1 MGLLTNVQEV
11 DSKVAETDGLVT
23 AVDAQIAVLGPSD
36 HAAWTGLYNGWQ
48 ATKAEWAFDKKG
60 SWTPAIVYGGDIL
73 DRCSS
78 MQATCA
84 LYSAKIKA
92 QGGNAPITPVG
103 PDGPTPS
110 GGGSSSAVGYAGA
123 ITTVAVIGGLAYGVH
138 TILRFLPGK
147 RR

>member
-1 MGLLTNVQEV
+1 MGWLTGTAEV
-11 DSKVAETDGLVT
+11 DAAVAQTDGLVT
-23 AVDAQIAVLGPSD
+23 AVDATSSVLGPND
-36 HAAWTGLYNGWQ
+36 QTAWHGVYAGWQ
-48 ATKAEWAFDKKG
+48 ATKKEWAFDKAG
-60 SWTPAIVYGGDIL
+60 SALPGSVYGQGIL
-73 DRCSS
+73 DQCASV
-78 MQATCA
+78 QATCS